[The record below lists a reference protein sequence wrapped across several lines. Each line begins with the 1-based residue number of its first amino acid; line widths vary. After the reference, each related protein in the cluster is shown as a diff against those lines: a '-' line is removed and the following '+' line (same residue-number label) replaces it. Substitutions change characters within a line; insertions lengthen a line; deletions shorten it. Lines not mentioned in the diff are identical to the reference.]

1 MALPAKLDQKFWT
14 GFARNIWEKKPLSL
28 KNVQSSL
35 SEISADEIFKLLV
48 LFADRCRKLNDS
60 EGFKFY
66 IDGFKADPDEV
77 LQVLPEKSDKSL
89 LGYHERMKALFPDY
103 CLVCDELLQVNHSKQ
118 HLLTEFTDQ
127 LYQHVGFPNR
137 FSEMGLY
144 LGNYRKT
151 PFGVHVDSCG
161 VFSFPVVGKKE
172 FRLWSPEYVK
182 KNPSL
187 DRAFSYEKHKKH
199 SQLLEAGPGDITYWP
214 SSAWHIAE
222 SDGSFSATWS
232 LGVWVDKSHQEIF
245 SDNLKN
251 FLSEKV
257 VATKSTGTT
266 AYKYRHSKL
275 GEVIELPKAYQDSIA
290 LLQKLTTAELQE
302 AFLSSWMK
310 HISSQGFK
318 TVPTGTVKISPKS
331 RLSLRNPKAPILW
344 QQSAT
349 AKNKI
354 HLSFGGILVNGV
366 KNGGLHKLVLALNSG
381 ESAVVGSYLK
391 SSAAAKKDLQ
401 ALQLLADAGAFSRGE
416 AIL

>member
-1 MALPAKLDQKFWT
+1 MASPAQLDQKFWT
-14 GFARNIWEKKPLSL
+14 GFARNIWEKKPLAL

-35 SEISADEIFKLLV
+35 REISADEIFKLLV

-66 IDGFKADPDEV
+66 IDGFKADPEEV

-103 CLVCDELLQVNHSKQ
+103 CLVCDELLQVNLSKQ
-118 HLLTEFTDQ
+118 HLLTDFTDQ

-161 VFSFPVVGKKE
+161 VFSFPVVGKKK

-199 SQLLEAGPGDITYWP
+199 SELLEAGPGDITYWP

-232 LGVWVDKSHQEIF
+232 LGVWVDKSHKEMVTET
-245 SDNLKN
+245 LKSLLDSHSET
-251 FLSEKV
+251 LS
-257 VATKSTGTT
+257 SMGTT
-266 AYKYRHSKL
+266 RFKTRHNQS
-275 GEVIELPKAYQDSIA
+275 GEVTELPPAYQQSIEM
-290 LLQKLTTAELQE
+290 LQKMTQQELQE
-302 AFLSSWMK
+302 TFLKSWMK

-318 TVPTGTVKISPKS
+318 TIPHTTLKLTAKS
-331 RLSLRNPKAPILW
+331 HISLRSTKSPILW
-344 QQSAT
+344 QQSQIS
-349 AKNKI
+349 KSKVYF
-354 HLSFGGILVNGV
+354 SFGGALIEGT
-366 KNGGLHKLVLALNSG
+366 KGSSLHKLILSLNAG
-381 ESAVVGSYLK
+381 K
-391 SSAAAKKDLQ
+391 SCQVDKKDLQ
-401 ALQLLADAGAFSRGE
+401 VLQLLADAGAFSRGE
-416 AIL
+416 VIL